1 MYLTKSITS
10 THDQDRNYLWVFVST
25 FILEIW
31 CVFYTYRH
39 ILFYWASLYCALHSY
54 CFFGVGFVSEWRFVA
69 TSGKQIWWHFF
80 QQFTHLLCLSRF
92 GTSHMAFSFQW
103 YLLQWSVMDDLGCY
117 SSRSPKAPDD
127 AWHFFLSSIFT
138 LRYVHLGIHHGTL
151 YRLQFT
157 VSLTFCA
164 LGNQKVMWPALL
176 GYLLY
181 CDVCLIVI
189 FALLRWSETE
199 PATSNVPE
207 GCLYSAPPFGTATCH
222 VPNRHKWL
230 ASTTESEAERGP
242 TLGATSWFSHL
253 LSVWPFWFPV
263 FIWKITL

>member
-1 MYLTKSITS
+1 MTFFPTIRSLHVSITFW
-10 THDQDRNYLWVFVST
+10 YVSHGIFLSMI
-25 FILEIW
+25 FITVICDGWPWML
-31 CVFYTYRH
+31 
-39 ILFYWASLYCALHSY
+39 
-54 CFFGVGFVSEWRFVA
+54 
-69 TSGKQIWWHFF
+69 
-80 QQFTHLLCLSRF
+80 
-92 GTSHMAFSFQW
+92 
-103 YLLQWSVMDDLGCY
+103 LLQVTEG
-117 SSRSPKAPDD
+117 SR
-127 AWHFFLSSIFT
+127 WCLTFFFLSSIFT
-138 LRYVHLGIHHGTL
+138 LRYVHLGIRHGTL

-199 PATSNVPE
+199 PATSNIPE

-230 ASTTESEAERGP
+230 ASTRESEAERGP

-253 LSVWPFWFPV
+253 LSLWPFWFPV